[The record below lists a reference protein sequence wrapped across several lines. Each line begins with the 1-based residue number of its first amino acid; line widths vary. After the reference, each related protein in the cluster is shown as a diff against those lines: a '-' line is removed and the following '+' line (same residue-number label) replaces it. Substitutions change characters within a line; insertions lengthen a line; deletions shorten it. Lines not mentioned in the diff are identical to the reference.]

1 MKELREDGRI
11 KFVFAGGGPRRAA
24 LEESGAE
31 FRPYC
36 ERGRLA
42 ESLGGCHIGLVT
54 QKPATLGCVVPSKT
68 YALMAAGRAVL
79 FIGPRAATPARI
91 IERFGCGWQVE
102 CGDVAGLCGLLD
114 HLAGHLEEVEEAG
127 RLAREAFLA
136 EYDFSRA
143 FERFRGALGIDG
155 RGAEVAEA

>member
-1 MKELREDGRI
+1 M
-11 KFVFAGGGPRRAA
+11 
-24 LEESGAE
+24 
-31 FRPYC
+31 
-36 ERGRLA
+36 
-42 ESLGGCHIGLVT
+42 
-54 QKPATLGCVVPSKT
+54 
-68 YALMAAGRAVL
+68 
-79 FIGPRAATPARI
+79 
-91 IERFGCGWQVE
+91 E